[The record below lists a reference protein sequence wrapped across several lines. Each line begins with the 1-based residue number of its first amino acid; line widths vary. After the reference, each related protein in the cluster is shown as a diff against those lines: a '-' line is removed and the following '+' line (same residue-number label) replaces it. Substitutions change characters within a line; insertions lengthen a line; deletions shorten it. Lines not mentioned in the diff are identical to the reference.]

1 MIINI
6 EVEKTGTETNANL
19 LRRFSKR
26 VQGAGII
33 QKVKGMRYKD
43 RNQSKYKIK
52 IKTLDSIKRRKEV
65 EKLIKLGKMSPRNER
80 K

>member
-1 MIINI
+1 MAINV
-6 EVEKTGTETNANL
+6 EVEKSGNETSASL

-33 QKVKGMRYKD
+33 QRVKGGRYKE
-43 RNQSKYKIK
+43 RSQSKYKTK
-52 IKTLDSIKRRKEV
+52 IKTLSTIKRRKEV

-80 K
+80 

>member
-52 IKTLDSIKRRKEV
+52 VKTLDSIKRRKEV